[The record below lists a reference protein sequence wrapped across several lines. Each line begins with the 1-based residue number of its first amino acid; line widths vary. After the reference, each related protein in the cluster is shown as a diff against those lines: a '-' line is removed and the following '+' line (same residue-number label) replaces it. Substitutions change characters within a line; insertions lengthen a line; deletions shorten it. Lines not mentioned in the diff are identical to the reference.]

1 MIGSGWAGGLE
12 IMFDQLEKPRNFGV
26 NDKPPCA
33 NCGRPTSLIRRS
45 PDDLDRRYERQIFV
59 CFKCSREAERVVDAE
74 GNFIL

>member
-1 MIGSGWAGGLE
+1 
-12 IMFDQLEKPRNFGV
+12 MFDQLEKPRNFGV

-74 GNFIL
+74 GNRAGLWLEFSRDLP